1 MDCRYIY
8 TVRFRIDIL
17 LTRLSKYFTTVSL
30 LIMFLSTSL
39 ISKLALLT
47 AAVNG
52 ALVRVT
58 DFGTNPTNLQMN
70 IWVPSKLAAKPAI
83 ILAVR

>member
-1 MDCRYIY
+1 
-8 TVRFRIDIL
+8 
-17 LTRLSKYFTTVSL
+17 
-30 LIMFLSTSL
+30 MFLSTSL